1 MRRCYGCKGV
11 LKLRRGEGFF
21 IPNLPEDLV
30 IISSS
35 RPAYWQ
41 NGEQKTGQLGN
52 VYFHCKVECNIL
64 IWPAVSRHLSTLTVS
79 EIGKFSLESLRNIE
93 VVLSLSLRGLTVI
106 CETKQNEKVLFM
118 RLTQICA
125 VRSELRDVT
134 LKRVFI
140 VSKRGKLYI
149 CKGRNC
155 FKRLYQQWYYIVK
168 V

>member
-1 MRRCYGCKGV
+1 MFDNITKGDITGV
-11 LKLRRGEGFF
+11 DRKVIVAHFHRSTHTLTLFVQFGFF
-21 IPNLPEDLV
+21 LFL
-30 IISSS
+30 
-35 RPAYWQ
+35 
-41 NGEQKTGQLGN
+41 
-52 VYFHCKVECNIL
+52 HNIL

-134 LKRVFI
+134 LKRAFI
-140 VSKRGKLYI
+140 LSKRGKLYI
-149 CKGRNC
+149 
-155 FKRLYQQWYYIVK
+155 
-168 V
+168 